1 MAELGA
7 LTVAVRMS
15 SDGIDKAM
23 DRAGKGID
31 QGAAHLLLIFSI
43 KNRKNKSSANIGL

>member
-7 LTVAVRMS
+7 LTVSVRMS
-15 SDGIDKAM
+15 SDGIDKA
-23 DRAGKGID
+23 ID
-31 QGAAHLLLIFSI
+31 QDAAHLLLIFSI